1 MYMGIW
7 TPSKKIKDL
16 FPYAMPSSPPA
27 LERSPQTPGIPRD
40 PPGPGSLA
48 SDLTLGHW
56 DAWNVPPHRSRFA
69 LASYDCL
76 ICFDSDSLR
85 NSMIYVYTVHISILI
100 VHIYIYNSAICST
113 CPSLAASV
121 CHHRMLML
129 CRRLKGKLALS
140 FIVEFDQF
148 KNKHCK
154 FLKTEHLWQ
163 SHWCWATKKYWQ
175 KTADLICSVDQ
186 NGCIECIVSICFTF
200 STAPVCYCNIA
211 RRLIQCNISFY
222 DLWFDAVC
230 TAFWATAQP
239 PMDSAWSWTS

>member
-100 VHIYIYNSAICST
+100 VHIYIQFRNLFNMPITGSIRLSPQNAYVVPQIKRETGIVIHCWIRPVQEQALQVFENGAPVTKS
-113 CPSLAASV
+113 
-121 CHHRMLML
+121 LML
-129 CRRLKGKLALS
+129 SYKEILAEDCWL
-140 FIVEFDQF
+140 DLQCWP
-148 KNKHCK
+148 KWMYRMHCQ
-154 FLKTEHLWQ
+154 HLF
-163 SHWCWATKKYWQ
+163 H
-175 KTADLICSVDQ
+175 
-186 NGCIECIVSICFTF
+186 F
-200 STAPVCYCNIA
+200 
-211 RRLIQCNISFY
+211 
-222 DLWFDAVC
+222 
-230 TAFWATAQP
+230 
-239 PMDSAWSWTS
+239 